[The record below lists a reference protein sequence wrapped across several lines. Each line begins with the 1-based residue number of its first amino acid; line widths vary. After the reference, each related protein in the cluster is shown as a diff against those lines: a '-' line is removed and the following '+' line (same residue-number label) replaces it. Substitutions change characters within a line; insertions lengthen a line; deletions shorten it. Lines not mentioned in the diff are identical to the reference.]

1 MQANVMDLRI
11 DIMNE
16 HREVF
21 PNANKAT
28 QALKYLEELVEFN
41 DATTNEERLDELCDV
56 FIVGCGMN
64 RFDSKYSKFICE
76 KSVAIMEIYFK
87 CETDED
93 YKKNIY
99 DRIKNSW
106 DIKKKRPVKEIAPG
120 EYRHLEDL

>member
-41 DATTNEERLDELCDV
+41 DAITNEERLDELCDV
-56 FIVGCGMN
+56 FLVGCGMN
-64 RFDSKYSKFICE
+64 RFNNKNSKFICKKYE
-76 KSVAIMEIYFK
+76 TKKKIYIK
-87 CETDED
+87 RETDKNH
-93 YKKNIY
+93 KKNIY
-99 DRIKNSW
+99 DRIIIS
-106 DIKKKRPVKEIAPG
+106 
-120 EYRHLEDL
+120 